1 MQEISPAP
9 NEGTRSAQ
17 RRAAI
22 VDAATTVFLRQ
33 GYAAASM
40 DEVAKLAA
48 VSKQTVYK
56 HFRDKE
62 TLFVHIIQGMMT
74 SADEA
79 IGNASAALG
88 DSADLPRD
96 LRTLARVLLE
106 SLRKPRVLQLRRVVI
121 GEAERFPELGRSYWN
136 LAFQR
141 GIDAVAKGF
150 TQLTE
155 RGLLDTAE
163 PGIAA
168 HHFAG
173 LLLWMPINQAMFCGT
188 DDLPDDAA
196 IDHLTEVGVTAFL
209 AAYGR

>member
-33 GYAAASM
+33 GYPAASM

-79 IGNASAALG
+79 IQSASGALG
-88 DSADLPRD
+88 ESEDLPRD
-96 LRTLARVLLE
+96 LRTLARVLLD

-121 GEAERFPELGRSYWN
+121 GEAERFPELGRSYWD
-136 LAFQR
+136 LAFKR
-141 GIDAVAKGF
+141 GIDSVAEGF
-150 TQLTE
+150 TRLTE
-155 RGLLDTAE
+155 RGLLAAPE
-163 PGIAA
+163 PEIAA

-188 DDLPDDAA
+188 DDLPDPTEV
-196 IDHLTEVGVTAFL
+196 DHLVEAGVTAFL
-209 AAYGR
+209 TAYGR